1 MNVFI
6 SWSKTKSMDCAI
18 RTKRLLEKLDSNI
31 TAFVSQVDIVGGEDV
46 QDKII
51 EKIIECDKLV
61 LCFTKDNK
69 KSPWLLFEAG
79 YARGLKK
86 TVIPILFD
94 DDPNW
99 HSWIDNPMNIAR
111 EIKFSNDFFAETLF
125 TSLGLET
132 TSKRLKY
139 VSEYKTDIIS
149 IREKYREVDVQCEDF
164 VDRLIHDDTFVL
176 ESPYFKDKTAFFLSG
191 YESFE
196 LYKTIVESFLY
207 TGKYLWIY
215 GRKNMKLFSGNF
227 ANLFK
232 YLNEKSSDGPLGMG
246 GIDFRCL
253 FLDPSSSEVEAAHTQ
268 PEIFKSEL
276 NSTIMRAK
284 IVAEE
289 NPTLKK
295 CFRLYS
301 NKREEIIM
309 RVDNTIIYSLPSFDA
324 AGRPQLLTN
333 SAFQV
338 FSAQSDKGKRCIEA
352 FEKVWMDAKDM
363 C

>member
-1 MNVFI
+1 MKIFI
-6 SWSKTKSMDCAI
+6 SWSKPKSMNCAI
-18 RTKRLLEKLDSNI
+18 RTKKLLEELDNDI
-31 TAFVSQVDIVGGEDV
+31 TAFVSQVDIIGGEDV
-46 QDKII
+46 QEKII
-51 EKIIECDKLV
+51 ERIIECDKLV

-79 YARGLKK
+79 YARGLRK

-111 EIKFSNDFFAETLF
+111 EIKFSSDFFAESLF
-125 TSLGLET
+125 TSLGLGST
-132 TSKRLKY
+132 NKRIDY
-139 VSEYKTDIIS
+139 VSEYRKDIIS
-149 IREKYREVDVQCEDF
+149 IKEKFRDVDIECEDF
-164 VDRLIHDDTFVL
+164 VDKLIHNEAFVL
-176 ESPYFKDKTAFFLSG
+176 ESPYFRDKTAYFLTG
-191 YESFE
+191 YESYD
-196 LYKTIVESFLY
+196 LYKAIVDSFLY

-227 ANLFK
+227 SNLFK
-232 YLNEKSSDGPLGMG
+232 YLNEKSSGGPLGMG

-253 FLDPSSSEVEAAHTQ
+253 FLDPSSSEVEKAHSQ
-268 PEIFKSEL
+268 QEIFKAEL
-276 NSTIMRAK
+276 NATILRAK
-284 IVAEE
+284 NVVRE

-295 CFRLYS
+295 CFKLYS
-301 NKREEIIM
+301 NRREEIII
-309 RVDNTIIYSLPSFDA
+309 RIDNTIIYSLPNFDA

-338 FSAQSDKGKRCIEA
+338 FSAQSEKGKRCIEA
-352 FEKVWMDAKDM
+352 YNKIWANAKNM